1 MAAKT
6 GMAGITV
13 VGIGPGSLFDM
24 TPRARAA
31 IERAQVVAG
40 YTTYIRLIEP
50 LLADKE
56 VIGTGMM
63 HEIDRCRMAVE
74 AAASGKETVVV
85 SSGDAG
91 VYGMAG
97 LVLELVL
104 QREVAERP
112 HFGGVIAGVS
122 AVNAAA
128 SILGAPLMHDFAVIS
143 LSDLLTP
150 WETICRRAEMAAAGD
165 FVIALYNPKSKKR
178 VQHIEEIRRIALK
191 YRNLETPVGIV
202 TAASRAEQAK
212 TISTLADFT
221 KETIN
226 MFSLVIIGNS
236 QTYVKEGWM
245 LTPRGYGRK
254 ESGL

>member
-1 MAAKT
+1 MAR
-6 GMAGITV
+6 ITV
-13 VGIGPGSLFDM
+13 VGIGPGSLLDM

-31 IERAQVVAG
+31 IERAEVVAG

-50 LLADKE
+50 LLAGQSDKE

-63 HEIDRCRMAVE
+63 QEIDRCRMAVE

-104 QREVAERP
+104 QKPSAERP
-112 HFGGVIAGVS
+112 DFGGVIAGVS

-128 SILGAPLMHDFAVIS
+128 SVLGAPLMHDFAVIS

-150 WETICRRAEMAAAGD
+150 WETICKRAEMAAAGD

-178 VQHIEEIRRIALK
+178 VQHRGD
-191 YRNLETPVGIV
+191 PPH
-202 TAASRAEQAK
+202 RAEAPG
-212 TISTLADFT
+212 S
-221 KETIN
+221 
-226 MFSLVIIGNS
+226 
-236 QTYVKEGWM
+236 
-245 LTPRGYGRK
+245 
-254 ESGL
+254 